1 VNGFSNLGALVF
13 SPDGRWLAA
22 GYGGVFNYSVDAPQK
37 VVVFDVAQRKAHR
50 TFATPTQVSAVAFS
64 ADGKLMAAAGHNGTV
79 WLWDTSTWDEIAY
92 WQGPAGTE
100 YGSILF
106 LSGGQVGEAGRL
118 GDLLATGSRA
128 GRIDLW
134 DVRTSARARQLYG
147 HIGGVTFMAL
157 SPDGR
162 TLATASS
169 DRSIKLWDTGTG
181 RELRTLGREEG
192 WMCALAFSPDGN
204 TLASGGLS
212 AVLRLWEASSK
223 QTVAADLAEL
233 DLQAKTSGPDG
244 RSAVR

>member
-1 VNGFSNLGALVF
+1 VF

-22 GYGGVFNYSVDAPQK
+22 GFGAVFNYSVDARQK
-37 VVVFDVAQRKAHR
+37 VMVFDVAQRKVHW
-50 TFATPTQVSAVAFS
+50 TFATSTQVSAVAFS
-64 ADGKLMAAAGHNGTV
+64 ADGKLMAAAGHNGIV
-79 WLWDTSTWDEIAY
+79 WLWDTSTWGEIDH

-100 YGSILF
+100 YSSILF
-106 LSGGQVGEAGRL
+106 LSCGQGGEAGRP

-134 DVRTSARARQLYG
+134 DVRTRARAPQLHG

-181 RELRTLGREEG
+181 RELRTLCREEA
-192 WMCALAFSPDGN
+192 WMCTLTFSPDGN
-204 TLASGGLS
+204 TLATGGLS
-212 AVLRLWEASSK
+212 GVLRLWEASSK
-223 QTVAADLAEL
+223 ETAAAKL
-233 DLQAKTSGPDG
+233 DLQARTSRPG
-244 RSAVR
+244 R